1 MPIFS
6 GFSSRRL
13 RALVVACLATL
24 QGCAGQPVGGPS
36 SSGASGSSADTI
48 YQVNVEYNKAFTA
61 IQSALAESARIGISD
76 RQTGMIQGQ
85 AGAAKTITVKVARAN
100 LNTTF
105 KVDVANIAGV
115 WALFDKSDDAKA
127 IADRVSVTLGVA
139 VTSSA
144 QTLAAMKPS
153 DGPSQS
159 QASAQAVAAVAAAAR
174 PSPKA
179 EVPAPTAPAQRAP
192 EAIQYGGY
200 EWLVVSKSEGGIKV
214 QTKGMPKDQDA
225 LDVASAH
232 CKKFGRVAQVAQ
244 PRKLVLFTFNLFAFN
259 CAR

>member
-105 KVDVANIAGV
+105 KVDVVNIAGV
-115 WALFDKSDDAKA
+115 WALLDRSDDAKA
-127 IADRVSVTLGVA
+127 IADRVSATLGVA
-139 VTSSA
+139 VTSSS
-144 QTLAAMKPS
+144 QTLAAKKLS
-153 DGPSQS
+153 DAPSQG
-159 QASAQAVAAVAAAAR
+159 QPSAQAAPPAAQHGL
-174 PSPKA
+174 KA
-179 EVPAPTAPAQRAP
+179 DAPAPAAPAPKAP